1 MSGMARKRTI
11 RAAGALLVGAL
22 WTVTSVAPAPA
33 AQSTGDPGSGVKVI
47 DNPSGGHIYLG
58 VMQGQLTPAEAMG
71 RVLQR
76 VTALCRDRPQLGK
89 LVKSK
94 KGEILAGFFSVTGT
108 NLDGK
113 PMEGL
118 AIVYAPNTG
127 AAGGAVLLDDAA
139 RFPTTVNPMFTRLK
153 QELGAAPS
161 NGAPA
166 PSAGGAEVP
175 SGGAEADAP
184 IKAQPLE
191 AHPFPDGT
199 ASIRLPA
206 GWQVHRAQEA
216 DVIASGPNGETLRF
230 GWTIRVMNNSRSAA
244 MGNAVMIPDETDATD
259 AFESLITQIYQK
271 ARKPAPA
278 IDITTVR
285 EVPVQGVRSYV
296 LLGDID
302 VHDGRGEQS
311 FRVRMMWAKP
321 QRQMPDTYQYKLF
334 LVYGPKPVMAQEADT
349 IVAIF
354 SSYRLNARQ
363 LNIVAIAQ
371 TQQDRAVTSQAI
383 AHGTQVLDDSWRLTT
398 GMSNILR
405 DQTVVVDTETGGHAT
420 TSNGLAG
427 ALIDSNPNRYQPVSP
442 SGYISGIDY

>member
-1 MSGMARKRTI
+1 VGT
-11 RAAGALLVGAL
+11 LLLGAL

-58 VMQGQLTPAEAMG
+58 VMQGQPTPAEAMG

-76 VTALCRDRPQLGK
+76 VTAFCGDRPQLGK
-89 LVKSK
+89 LVKNK
-94 KGEILAGFFSVTGT
+94 TGEILAGFFSVTGT

-127 AAGGAVLLDDAA
+127 AAGGAVLLDDAT

-161 NGAPA
+161 KADAPA
-166 PSAGGAEVP
+166 PSAGGAQVP
-175 SGGAEADAP
+175 SGGAGADAP

-191 AHPFPDGT
+191 AHAFPDGT

-206 GWQVHRAQEA
+206 GWQVRRAQEA

-230 GWTIRVMNNSRSAA
+230 GWTIRVMNNRRSAA
-244 MGNAVMIPDETDATD
+244 MGNAVMIPDDTDATD
-259 AFESLITQIYQK
+259 AFRSLITQIYQK

-311 FRVRMMWAKP
+311 FRVRMMWGKP
-321 QRQMPDTYQYKLF
+321 LPQMADAYQYKLF
-334 LVYGPKPVMAQEADT
+334 LVYGPKAVMAQEADT

-354 SSYRLNARQ
+354 SSYHVNMQQ
-363 LNIVAIAQ
+363 LNSVAIAQ
-371 TQQDRAVTSQAI
+371 TQQDRAVTNQAI
-383 AHGTQVLDDSWRLTT
+383 AHGTQVLDDSWRMTT

-405 DQTVVVDTETGGHAT
+405 DQTVVVDTQTGGHAT
-420 TSNGLAG
+420 TSNGWAD
-427 ALIDSNPNRYQPVSP
+427 ALIDSNPNRYQSVSP